1 MLIKFSMIALGTQLA
16 MTVADGVPK
25 FDVQKECRAD
35 SAEAYNLDAGLDAT
49 IKSCVADEQEAL
61 SKLQA
66 QWTEFQS
73 SDRSQCVLEASIGD
87 TRSYVELLTCLQA
100 AKVAKQLQKQ

>member
-25 FDVQKECRAD
+25 FDVQKQCRAD
-35 SAEAYNLDAGLDAT
+35 SVDTYDVGLNAT
-49 IKSCVADEQEAL
+49 IKICVADEQEAL

-73 SDRSQCVLEASIGD
+73 YDRSQCVQEASIGD

-100 AKVAKQLQKQ
+100 AKVARQLQKQ